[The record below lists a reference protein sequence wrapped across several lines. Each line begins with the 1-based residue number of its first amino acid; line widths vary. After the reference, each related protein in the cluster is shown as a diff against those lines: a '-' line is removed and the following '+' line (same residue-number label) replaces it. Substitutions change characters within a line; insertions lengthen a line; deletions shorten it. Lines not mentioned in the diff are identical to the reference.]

1 MVFNLCSSAGV
12 HGVFVLL
19 FFAGGPMGE
28 DAVGS
33 SAPPEGPA
41 ALDEADIG
49 STEVPCPDA
58 RLLFLAPGGDVVS
71 GLPEVSAVV
80 VRVCEGEIP
89 EADSSSVRSARLD
102 IGDGKGGDAQVPD
115 IEISEIKKA
124 GEKGQIVAREL

>member
-1 MVFNLCSSAGV
+1 
-12 HGVFVLL
+12 
-19 FFAGGPMGE
+19 MGE
-28 DAVGS
+28 EAMLGS

-58 RLLFLAPGGDVVS
+58 RLLFLAPGGDAVS

-80 VRVCEGEIP
+80 RVCEGEIL
-89 EADSSSVRSARLD
+89 EVDSSSVRSARLD

-115 IEISEIKKA
+115 IEICEIKKA
-124 GEKGQIVAREL
+124 GEKGQLLRASSKTHRFACRLVEDRCC